1 MVCQRRRA
9 AYASMKGLSAASLS
23 RDFLE
28 KRLGRRIAAEKLAH
42 HLAGGPLPSPCED
55 QLAEAPPHGGVHEV
69 FSVNGQHVERENFR
83 PHVAVIAG
91 TVAADDVLEGAR
103 KL

>member
-1 MVCQRRRA
+1 MRA
-9 AYASMKGLSAASLS
+9 WGCLSTASLS

-28 KRLGRRIAAEKLAH
+28 KRLGRRIAPEELAH

-55 QLAEAPPHGGVHEV
+55 QLAETLSDRGIHEV
-69 FSVNGQHVERENFR
+69 LSVGGQHVERENFR

-91 TVAADDVLEGAR
+91 AVTADDVLEASR
-103 KL
+103 KLRAGDV